1 MRRKNQPQ
9 KSTRSTKQ
17 IPLFNSLCLL
27 CLFVAIGSVSYLRV
41 SAFIRGY
48 LLTRIRRKNQPQKS
62 TRSTKTDSSLQQFV
76 LSVPLRG
83 YRFGFLSAFIRVYPR
98 LLIDAVQ
105 ETKSPYKKSY
115 QQH

>member
-1 MRRKNQPQ
+1 M
-9 KSTRSTKQ
+9 
-17 IPLFNSLCLL
+17 
-27 CLFVAIGSVSYLRV
+27 AIGSVSYLRV

-83 YRFGFLSAFIRVYPR
+83 YRFGFLSACIRVYPR
-98 LLIDAVQ
+98 LLIYSLRAPTPAYRTAHLARDELGLRKHAQEIFTKNFAYVWFAVTALQ
-105 ETKSPYKKSY
+105 
-115 QQH
+115 